1 MPTPDVLAV
10 FTVTLL
16 FAGDRCLLLERS
28 SDRARLPG
36 FWTGIG
42 GRVEPHELNRL
53 AEAARRELAEE
64 TAVPLDSLPTI
75 VLRRVLLQ
83 HRPTSA
89 ELTVLLYFTGELPEP
104 IPLPPGPEGVFH
116 WVNTSTLETLPLAD
130 NARLVLPY
138 LVTDQVR
145 DPQGIE
151 PVKLGIARCDARGRV
166 VDVLWG

>member
-1 MPTPDVLAV
+1 MPTPNALAA
-10 FTVTLL
+10 FTVTVL
-16 FAGDRCLLLERS
+16 FAGDHCLLLERS
-28 SDRARLPG
+28 TDRTRLPG
-36 FWTGIG
+36 LWTGIG
-42 GRVEPHELNRL
+42 GRVEPQEFTQLT
-53 AEAARRELAEE
+53 AAARRELAEE
-64 TAVPLDSLPTI
+64 MRLPLETLPPI
-75 VLRRVLLQ
+75 LLRRVLLQ
-83 HRPTSA
+83 HRPTGA

-138 LVTDQVR
+138 LITDRIR

-151 PVKLGIARCDARGRV
+151 PVKLGIARCDASGHI